1 MSGHSF
7 NVQSRFPTLP
17 PWSLQEET
25 GEDDLP
31 IEDDDQGA
39 RGENEEDDPTGTAHM
54 EAYCLHQ

>member
-1 MSGHSF
+1 MPGHSF
-7 NVQSRFPTLP
+7 NFQSRFPTL
-17 PWSLQEET
+17 T